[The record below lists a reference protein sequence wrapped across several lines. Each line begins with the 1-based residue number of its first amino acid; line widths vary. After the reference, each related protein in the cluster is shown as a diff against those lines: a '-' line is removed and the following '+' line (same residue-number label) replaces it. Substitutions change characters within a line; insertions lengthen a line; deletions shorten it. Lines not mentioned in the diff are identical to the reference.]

1 MTRFGG
7 AQRAVSIL
15 SIDGDEKK
23 KAAPRAGLLDGY
35 KPPKGVID
43 EMIGPDG
50 QVRPHYRE
58 LVTAL
63 AGLGEPERARR
74 FGSAAQYLRE
84 AGVYYRVY
92 GGQEPGEQ
100 TRSWPLAFPPLII
113 ERREW
118 ADLVAGLTQRAVFLE
133 KLIADLYGERRLV
146 RDGVLPPAVL
156 GRNPEFL
163 RPLADQGRSGRP
175 LIRFIAV
182 DIGRGPD
189 GRWWV
194 LGDRT
199 QAPSGAGFALENR
212 VATSRAFPDLI
223 RDLKVQRLAGFFQ
236 QFRETLNSLDDGR
249 GARVGVLTPGPL
261 NETYFEHAYLA
272 RYLGFLLL
280 EGGDLA
286 VHGGQVVVRT
296 VDGAKPI
303 RVLWRRLDGDFAD
316 PLELHAG
323 SRIGTPGLARAVREG
338 AVEMVNALGSGLLE
352 TRALLAF
359 QPALARALLGEE
371 LKLPTVATWWC
382 GQEAERAYVS
392 ERRDE
397 LSLAR
402 AFPQSPNAEER
413 RRPLDLGIRASAS
426 ARLIEA
432 LDGDGVDVVGQE
444 IVALSTA
451 PVFVDGKL
459 TPRPVTVRV
468 YLARDASGWR
478 VMPGGFARVS
488 TSTDPLAVAMQSG
501 GHSVDVWVPSEK
513 NEKPVSL
520 LFSEDRNFSRRLPSA
535 PPSRA
540 ADNLFWLGRYVERA
554 ECATRLVR
562 LYASRL
568 AEGERR
574 GALEAEINELLTGLD
589 VEAAVADPAT
599 TLLKASRMAFATA
612 SRIRDRFSPDGWRAL
627 REVVDLIEGHMREKE
642 PGDLVDLASQ
652 ALTRLSGFAGLV
664 HENMYHFTGWRFL
677 QAGRLLERGQVSAQ
691 VAAAFA
697 KIPEGGLEALL
708 EFADSRITYRRR
720 YSVHLSRETVLDL
733 TVLDPFNPRAVAFQ
747 VNGLKKL
754 LDELPGV
761 RQGET
766 LAAVSRRIARLQV
779 RLATGDA
786 SEVTEAFLLRI
797 AADLGDVSDL
807 IGARYFG
814 ATPIVSSDGVEA
826 E

>member
-1 MTRFGG
+1 M
-7 AQRAVSIL
+7 SIL
-15 SIDGDEKK
+15 SIEEKNA
-23 KAAPRAGLLDGY
+23 KAAPCAGLLDGY
-35 KPPKGVID
+35 RPPKGVID
-43 EMIGPDG
+43 EMLAADG

-58 LVTAL
+58 MIAAL
-63 AGLGEPERARR
+63 GGMNEAERARR

-92 GGQEPGEQ
+92 GGSEPGEQ
-100 TRSWPLAFPPLII
+100 TRAWPLAFPPLIV
-113 ERREW
+113 EPREW
-118 ADLVAGLTQRAVFLE
+118 TELVAGLTQRAVFLE
-133 KLIADLYGERRLV
+133 RLIADLYGDRRVV
-146 RDGVLPPAVL
+146 RDGALPPAIL

-163 RPLADQGRSGRP
+163 RPLADQGKSGQP

-212 VATSRAFPDLI
+212 VANSRAFPDLI

-236 QFRETLNSLDDGR
+236 QFRETLYALDDGR
-249 GARVGVLTPGPL
+249 GARVGVLTPGPH

-286 VHGGQVVVRT
+286 VHGDQVVVRT

-316 PLELHAG
+316 PLELHAR
-323 SRIGTPGLARAVREG
+323 SRIGTPGLARAARNG
-338 AVEMVNALGSGLLE
+338 AVEMVNALGSGILE

-359 QPALARALLGEE
+359 QPALARALLGED
-371 LKLPTVATWWC
+371 LRLPTVATWWC

-392 ERRDE
+392 EHRDR

-402 AFPQSPNAEER
+402 AFPQTVENEER
-413 RRPLDLGIRASAS
+413 RRPLDLGIRKSPS
-426 ARLIEA
+426 ARLIES
-432 LDGDGVDVVGQE
+432 LEGDGLDVVGQE

-459 TPRPVTVRV
+459 TPRPVTMRV

-513 NEKPVSL
+513 NEKPVTL
-520 LFSEDRNFSRRLPSA
+520 LGARDKTFSRRLPSA

-562 LYASRL
+562 LYAARL

-574 GALEAEINELLTGLD
+574 GALEAEIGDLLAALD
-589 VEAAVADPAT
+589 VETEVADPAQ
-599 TLLKASRMAFATA
+599 TLLKAARMAFATA

-627 REVVDLIEGHMREKE
+627 REVVDLIEGHIRLDG

-652 ALTRLSGFAGLV
+652 VLTRLSGFAGLV

-691 VAAAFA
+691 VAAAFSGER
-697 KIPEGGLEALL
+697 IPEGGLEALL
-708 EFADSRITYRRR
+708 EFCDSRITYRRR
-720 YSVHLSRETVLDL
+720 YSVHLSRETALDL
-733 TVLDPFNPRAVAFQ
+733 CVLDPFNPRAVAFQ
-747 VNGLKKL
+747 VDGLKRL
-754 LDELPGV
+754 LDELPGI

-766 LAAVSRRIARLQV
+766 LAAVSRRVARLQV
-779 RLATGDA
+779 RLATGDSVEA
-786 SEVTEAFLLRI
+786 TEAFLLRI
-797 AADLGDVSDL
+797 AADLGDISDL
-807 IGARYFG
+807 LGQRYFSAAPMASSGEG
-814 ATPIVSSDGVEA
+814 AEA